1 MRLGGGIVKSYSNP
15 EEWIKI
21 VKELRY
27 SAVVAPMKYDDPE
40 DLVKAYVK
48 EAKDADV
55 IIAEVGAW
63 SNPLSLD
70 DDVRK
75 KALEHNKNQLDLADR
90 IGARCCVNIA
100 GTKGEIWDGPYR
112 ENYEADTYALI
123 VDTVR
128 EIIDAVKPKNTFYTL
143 EPMPWMYPD
152 SPDSYLKLIKDID
165 RKEFAVHLDTVNM
178 INCPQRYLFNDEFI
192 KECFKKLG
200 PYIRSCH
207 AKDVIM
213 DSKLTTLIRE
223 VAPGKGTF
231 NYSVFVREVEK
242 LNPDLTVMIEHLSTQ
257 EEYIEAFEY
266 IEGVARKN
274 GVSLR

>member
-1 MRLGGGIVKSYSNP
+1 MRLGGGILRSYNNP

-27 SAVVAPMKYDDPE
+27 GAVVAPMKHDDPE
-40 DLVKAYVK
+40 ELIDSYVE
-48 EAKDADV
+48 EAKKADV
-55 IIAEVGAW
+55 VIAEVGAW
-63 SNPLSLD
+63 SNPLSMD
-70 DDVRK
+70 DNVRME
-75 KALEHNKNQLDLADR
+75 AIAHNKNQLNLADR
-90 IGARCCVNIA
+90 IGARCCVNIS
-100 GTKGEIWDGPYR
+100 GTKGEVWDGAYR
-112 ENYEADTYALI
+112 ENYEPDTYALI

-128 EIIDAVKPKNTFYTL
+128 EIIDAVKPKNTFYAL

-178 INCPQRYLFNDEFI
+178 INSPQRYLFNDEFI

-200 PYIRSCH
+200 PYIKSCH

-213 DSKLTTLIRE
+213 SNQLTTMIKE

-231 NYSVFVREVEK
+231 NYPVFVREVER
-242 LNPDLTVMIEHLSTQ
+242 LNPDMPVMIEHLNTQ
-257 EEYIEAFEY
+257 EKYIEAFEY
-266 IEGVARKN
+266 IEGVAKEN